1 MKPFDLEEAK
11 AGKPVCT
18 RDGRKVRIVCFD
30 RMGNYPIIGLIRKDD
45 IERIYYFKEN
55 GGCTDDF
62 CELMMAPEK
71 KEGWVNVYI
80 KGDDKRASCCIY
92 PTKEEAIIHATLPNG
107 EFIKSYVTTT
117 KIEWEE

>member
-18 RDGRKVRIVCFD
+18 RDGRKVRIICFD
-30 RMGNYPIIGLIRKDD
+30 RMGNYPIIGLIRKDN

-55 GGCTDDF
+55 GACVDDF

-71 KEGWVNVYI
+71 KEGWVNVYT
-80 KGDDKRASCCIY
+80 KAGDNRACCCIY
-92 PTKEEAIIHATLPNG
+92 PTKEEAMRQATMTNG
-107 EFIKSYVTTT
+107 EFVKSYITTT